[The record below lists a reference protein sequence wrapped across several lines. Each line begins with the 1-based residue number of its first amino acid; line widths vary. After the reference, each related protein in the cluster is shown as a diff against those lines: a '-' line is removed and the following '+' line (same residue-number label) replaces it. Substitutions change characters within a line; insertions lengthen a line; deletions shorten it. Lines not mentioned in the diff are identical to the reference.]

1 LYDNASREKSTFNSI
16 FKVIKV
22 IITIIITAI
31 TTSMTDYFPNVSTTT
46 TSSQLSFYKKMSY
59 EPKSCAN
66 F

>member
-1 LYDNASREKSTFNSI
+1 VSPEKSTFISI

-22 IITIIITAI
+22 IIIITAI

-66 F
+66 FQDEL